1 MNRILSLALVSV
13 AIAGA
18 GSAVSQAN
26 PTALAPSHAR
36 PVQATAPAAPLTL
49 ASPSVTPAE
58 ASVEPAVPSFVL
70 EHEELL
76 ARLSANAPG
85 LDTRVLDMAL
95 QARTCAAASGDI
107 AGDSRL
113 AVIDYS
119 MPSTAKR
126 MWVFDL
132 QSGDVLFNEH
142 VAHGQGSGGNMT
154 TSFSNRDGS
163 HQTSLGLFRTA
174 ETYVGGNGYSMRM
187 DGLDAGYNDNAR
199 DRLIVMHGADY
210 VNPAATA
217 SLGRLGRSWGCP
229 AVRQAVARD
238 MIDLLKGGNL
248 LFSYYPKDEWIDSSR
263 FLNCDRVAAIDAYRT
278 QLADGTRVADTAD
291 TSVNEN
297 AGGGATLHTAAR

>member
-13 AIAGA
+13 AIAAA

-26 PTALAPSHAR
+26 PRAIASANVPTNDI
-36 PVQATAPAAPLTL
+36 ATPASSLTTP
-49 ASPSVTPAE
+49 SPSVSVAEPVPA
-58 ASVEPAVPSFVL
+58 FVL
-70 EHEELL
+70 EHEDLF

-85 LDTRVLDMAL
+85 LDAKVLDMAL
-95 QARTCAAASGDI
+95 QARTCAAAYGDI
-107 AGDSRL
+107 EGDSRL

-119 MPSTAKR
+119 MPSTEKR
-126 MWVFDL
+126 LWVFDL
-132 QSGDVLFNEH
+132 ASGDVVFNEH

-154 TSFSNRDGS
+154 TSFSNNDGS

-174 ETYVGGNGYSMRM
+174 ETYHGGNGYSMRM

-229 AVRQAVARD
+229 AVRRAVAQE
-238 MIDLLKGGNL
+238 MIDLLKDGQL
-248 LFSYYPKDEWIDSSR
+248 LFSYYPENKWIDSSR
-263 FLNCDRVAAIDAYRT
+263 FLNCDRVDAIAAHRMKA
-278 QLADGTRVADTAD
+278 QDGTRIADAGD

-297 AGGGATLHTAAR
+297 AGGGTILHTAAQ

>member
-13 AIAGA
+13 AIAA
-18 GSAVSQAN
+18 TGSAVSQAN
-26 PTALAPSHAR
+26 PRAIASSHVPENNVSAPSSS
-36 PVQATAPAAPLTL
+36 LTL
-49 ASPSVTPAE
+49 ASPSMTPAE
-58 ASVEPAVPSFVL
+58 SSVPAFVL
-70 EHEELL
+70 EHEDLF

-85 LDTRVLDMAL
+85 LDARVLDMAL
-95 QARTCAAASGDI
+95 QARTCAAAYGDI
-107 AGDSRL
+107 EGDSRL

-119 MPSTAKR
+119 MPSTEKR
-126 MWVFDL
+126 LWVFDL
-132 QSGDVLFNEH
+132 ASGDVVFNEH

-154 TSFSNRDGS
+154 TAFSNNDGS

-174 ETYVGGNGYSMRM
+174 ETYHGGNGYSMRM
-187 DGLDAGYNDNAR
+187 DGLDAGFNDNAR

-210 VNPAATA
+210 VNPSATA

-229 AVRQAVARD
+229 AVRRAVAQD

-263 FLNCDRVAAIDAYRT
+263 FLNCDRVDAIVAHRMK
-278 QLADGTRVADTAD
+278 AKDGTRFADAGD
-291 TSVNEN
+291 TSVNED

>member
-13 AIAGA
+13 AIAAA

-26 PTALAPSHAR
+26 PRAVASSHVPQVDIAATT
-36 PVQATAPAAPLTL
+36 PVTL
-49 ASPSVTPAE
+49 ASPAVTQAEEPVTPA
-58 ASVEPAVPSFVL
+58 FVL
-70 EHEELL
+70 EHEDLL

-85 LDTRVLDMAL
+85 LDTKVLDMAL
-95 QARTCAAASGDI
+95 QARTCAAAYGDI
-107 AGDSRL
+107 EGDSRL

-119 MPSTAKR
+119 MPSTEKR
-126 MWVFDL
+126 LWVFDL
-132 QSGDVLFNEH
+132 ASGDVVFNEH

-154 TSFSNRDGS
+154 TAFSNNDGS

-174 ETYVGGNGYSMRM
+174 ETYHGGNGYSMRM
-187 DGLDAGYNDNAR
+187 DGLDAGFNDNAR

-229 AVRQAVARD
+229 AVRRAVAQD

-263 FLNCDRVAAIDAYRT
+263 FLNCDRVDAIASYRIR
-278 QLADGTRVADTAD
+278 AKDGTRVADAGD
-291 TSVNEN
+291 TSVNEV
-297 AGGGATLHTAAR
+297 AGGGTTLHTAAR